1 MKIDIGLWNKQ
12 LKFMSM
18 DCREILLECG
28 IGYGKTFVG
37 SIWSCTM
44 ILKNPNKIG
53 MIVARDFGQ
62 FKKAVLPEL
71 TKAFQLFGWREGKHY
86 KFNKVDNIM
95 EFWNGA
101 KVFVASALNYDSSF
115 RGPNVAWIWADEVDF
130 YKPIA
135 FQTMLGRLRVK
146 PELLRCTSSPKG
158 FNHIYDHFYTQANE
172 TKLVLNA
179 STWENLNL
187 SQSYIDSLRGS
198 YSPRMFE
205 QECGAVRLNLNN
217 GAVFNEFNRELH
229 VAPCAHLIK
238 PTDQLY
244 FFTDYNIS
252 NYCGTYM
259 FYDKEKDI
267 SYAIAEEH
275 LKFEGSRIM
284 AQRVKAKYPE
294 RPIIVMGDST
304 GNNKRDVAID
314 RTNYQHF
321 QDAGLLTKHFTN
333 PPVESRIISANSN
346 LYHSRCVVDPSCK
359 NLIKDLELLAWRED
373 GEGVD
378 KSNIDLSHASDGWS
392 YGDWYFHGVG
402 KPKQKVGFTV
412 SSY

>member
-1 MKIDIGLWNKQ
+1 
-12 LKFMSM
+12 
-18 DCREILLECG
+18 
-28 IGYGKTFVG
+28 
-37 SIWSCTM
+37 
-44 ILKNPNKIG
+44 
-53 MIVARDFGQ
+53 
-62 FKKAVLPEL
+62 
-71 TKAFQLFGWREGKHY
+71 
-86 KFNKVDNIM
+86 
-95 EFWNGA
+95 
-101 KVFVASALNYDSSF
+101 
-115 RGPNVAWIWADEVDF
+115 
-130 YKPIA
+130 
-135 FQTMLGRLRVK
+135 
-146 PELLRCTSSPKG
+146 
-158 FNHIYDHFYTQANE
+158 
-172 TKLVLNA
+172 
-179 STWENLNL
+179 
-187 SQSYIDSLRGS
+187 
-198 YSPRMFE
+198 
-205 QECGAVRLNLNN
+205 
-217 GAVFNEFNRELH
+217 
-229 VAPCAHLIK
+229 
-238 PTDQLY
+238 
-244 FFTDYNIS
+244 
-252 NYCGTYM
+252 M